1 MSDTTAEERQLRI
14 ELMVADIRN
23 KNADTAYKDGLARWE
38 PWKVLA
44 TGFAAGAAT
53 LTAAAGLLAIVLHL
67 LGMHS

>member
-1 MSDTTAEERQLRI
+1 MI
-14 ELMVADIRN
+14 ADIRN

-53 LTAAAGLLAIVLHL
+53 LTAAIGLLALILHL
-67 LGMHS
+67 VKG

>member
-1 MSDTTAEERQLRI
+1 MS
-14 ELMVADIRN
+14 ADIRN
-23 KNADTAYKDGLARWE
+23 KEADTAYKNGLAKWE

-53 LTAAAGLLAIVLHL
+53 LTAAVGLLAIILHL